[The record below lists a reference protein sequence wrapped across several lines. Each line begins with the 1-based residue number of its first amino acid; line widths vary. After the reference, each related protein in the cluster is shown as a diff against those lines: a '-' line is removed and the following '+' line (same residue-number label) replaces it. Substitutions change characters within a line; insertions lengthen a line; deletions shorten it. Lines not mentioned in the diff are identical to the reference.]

1 MKINVIVFCAALA
14 SRLIYILFF
23 FEATWAGS
31 EDSPEYLSLS
41 EQFETKGFI
50 GDYGHRTPGYPVF
63 LAFLD
68 YFGAK
73 SLLVIVVIQ
82 AVFDAL
88 TCVITAL
95 IYKQFFG
102 RGALLCGLLM
112 ALNLNMIIHTGLIL
126 PEILFLFALTTSLYF
141 FVFALKSQSF
151 MSLAVAMLLLAISTF
166 IRPVAFYLYLIMPIL
181 LVTVGLLNNTKPLRF
196 PLFIF
201 GSLIISSPIVA
212 VQIKQNYIHY
222 ESIQFVSQGGT
233 HLLNWVVPGTY
244 QYSGLG
250 SYSDGLELA
259 HKALKNKMVEDGLD
273 RLSENPFRASEY
285 QTKVA
290 TQVLV
295 EIGPLNIV
303 KAWTVGSVLNLISPS
318 LSFAPAFRAM
328 DHNSFYM
335 TPGKNV
341 TEKLLNYVFDAD
353 NILFISLLVVGTISS
368 SIFLFTGL
376 CGLVVML
383 RTRDTH
389 IISCAIFFFL
399 VAGYFFAVTGPI
411 IGPKYRMPI
420 EPLLILCTSYFLNY
434 LMKKNWLSQ

>member
-1 MKINVIVFCAALA
+1 M
-14 SRLIYILFF
+14 R
-23 FEATWAGS
+23 S
-31 EDSPEYLSLS
+31 EDSAEYLSLADK
-41 EQFETKGFI
+41 FETKGLL

-73 SLLVIVVIQ
+73 SLIIIVMIQ
-82 AVFDAL
+82 LVFDAL
-88 TCVITAL
+88 TCMITAL

-102 RGALLCGLLM
+102 HGALLCGLLM

-126 PEILFLFALTTSLYF
+126 PETLFLFALTISLYF
-141 FVFALKSQSF
+141 FVSALKSQSF
-151 MSLAVAMLLLAISTF
+151 MNLVVAMLLLAISTL

-181 LVTVGLLNNTKPLRF
+181 LVTVGLLNNTKPLRS
-196 PLFIF
+196 LFIF
-201 GSLIISSPIVA
+201 GALIISAPIVA
-212 VQIKQNYIHY
+212 VQIKKNYIHY

-259 HKALKNKMVEDGLD
+259 HKALENKMVKDGLE
-273 RLSENPFRASEY
+273 RLSENRFKASEY

-290 TQVLV
+290 TQVLL
-295 EIGPLNIV
+295 EIGPFNIF

-341 TEKLLNYVFDAD
+341 IEKLLNYVLDSD
-353 NILFISLLVVGTISS
+353 NILFILL
-368 SIFLFTGL
+368 L
-376 CGLVVML
+376 
-383 RTRDTH
+383 
-389 IISCAIFFFL
+389 
-399 VAGYFFAVTGPI
+399 
-411 IGPKYRMPI
+411 
-420 EPLLILCTSYFLNY
+420 
-434 LMKKNWLSQ
+434 

>member
-1 MKINVIVFCAALA
+1 MKISVIVFCAALA
-14 SRLIYILFF
+14 SRLIYILLF
-23 FEATWAGS
+23 FEATGAVT
-31 EDSPEYLSLS
+31 EDSPEYLRLAS
-41 EQFETKGFI
+41 QFETKGFL

-73 SLLVIVVIQ
+73 TLLFIVFIQ
-82 AVFDAL
+82 VVLDSL

-95 IYKQFFG
+95 IYKQFFS

-151 MSLAVAMLLLAISTF
+151 MSLAAAMLLLAISTF

-181 LVTVGLLNNTKPLRF
+181 LIAVGFLNNTKPVRF
-196 PLFIF
+196 SLFVF
-201 GSLIISSPIVA
+201 GALIISAPIVA
-212 VQIKQNYIHY
+212 AKIKKNYIHY

-259 HKALKNKMVEDGLD
+259 HKALENKMVKDGLE
-273 RLSENPFRASEY
+273 RLSENRFKASEY

-290 TQVLV
+290 TQVLL
-295 EIGPLNIV
+295 EIGPFNIV

-341 TEKLLNYVFDAD
+341 IEKLLNYVLDSD
-353 NILFISLLVVGTISS
+353 NILFISLLVMGTISS
-368 SIFLFTGL
+368 SIFLFTGF
-376 CGLVVML
+376 CGMVVML
-383 RTRDTH
+383 RARDKQ
-389 IISCAIFFFL
+389 IFSCAILFFL
-399 VAGYFFAVTGPI
+399 VACYFLALTGPI
-411 IGPKYRMPI
+411 IGPKYRIPI

-434 LMKKNWLSQ
+434 LMKKN